1 MSVEQIQA
9 LVDEAAAR
17 LGRAVLVDDR
27 DLRLVAASKD
37 FGDADPARVW
47 SLLHRRTRPED
58 VRHDELTRLPGPGYV
73 PENPAL
79 ELWQRLCVPVRCQG
93 LLLGFVWVTD
103 RYGEMS
109 PEQVADV
116 TDTAAEIGAL
126 LRERLVAG
134 ERDRALHRELVEAL
148 LSRDGATRAE
158 AWEEAVDRGL
168 LDEGGHLA
176 VLFVRRAGPG
186 TGAGAGTGT
195 GSLPDVAR
203 LARDRP
209 GLRALT
215 ATWPRR
221 AIAVLAGPPGDGPG
235 SSALTPSVR
244 ALADEIGK
252 AGPWRVAVGGPVPG
266 PEGLPAARRQADI
279 ALSTLRTAGVACWA
293 ELSADALLAQ
303 FPRQLWAGALLPAGI
318 ARLLADPSALVL
330 LPTLSAFLDCAGEA
344 QRTAAQLR
352 VHRTTLYYRL
362 SRIEQISG
370 LNLRDGRDRLLAHL
384 ALRLHHLHGTRTFP
398 TDVEEAARNPRRDD

>member
-1 MSVEQIQA
+1 MSVEQIQT
-9 LVDEAAAR
+9 LVDEVAAR
-17 LGRAVLVDDR
+17 LERSVLVDDR
-27 DLRLVAASKD
+27 DLRLIAASKD

-116 TDTAAEIGAL
+116 TGTAAEIGVL
-126 LRERLVAG
+126 LRDRLVAG

-148 LSRDGATRAE
+148 LSRDAATRTE

-186 TGAGAGTGT
+186 SAADGG
-195 GSLPDVAR
+195 LPDVGR
-203 LARDRP
+203 LARDHP

-215 ATWPRR
+215 AAWPRR
-221 AIAVLAGPPGDGPG
+221 AIAVLAGPSGDRL
-235 SSALTPSVR
+235 ATSVR

-266 PEGLPAARRQADI
+266 PDGLPAARRQADI
-279 ALSTLRTAGVACWA
+279 ALSTLRSAGVACWA
-293 ELSADALLAQ
+293 DLSADGLLAQ
-303 FPRQLWAGALLPAGI
+303 FPRQLWADALLPAGI
-318 ARLLADPSALVL
+318 ARLLADPSAPVL

-370 LNLRDGRDRLLAHL
+370 LSLRDGRDRLLAHL
-384 ALRLHHLHGTRTFP
+384 ALRLRHLHGTPAFP
-398 TDVEEAARNPRRDD
+398 TDVEEAARNPQHAAG